1 MFKGC
6 QTKRW
11 IRYARLVMMYITGR
25 RKRFW
30 SIYIL
35 DPDLMFIYLIGWK
48 VIVFHKSKYLTVR
61 FPFIGVHMLT
71 NLQNHNILL
80 SLYYIWVVGFAKNV
94 IEIVKFSVGQSP
106 VHKWMNG
113 RESPPLMTIE
123 HELDPYNRNSTVYI
137 KVYPLENSRQLSGK
151 SPRR

>member
-1 MFKGC
+1 VFL
-6 QTKRW
+6 TP
-11 IRYARLVMMYITGR
+11 
-25 RKRFW
+25 W

-61 FPFIGVHMLT
+61 FPFICVHMLT